1 MSGFTFSS
9 NRFCIFSDFIE
20 GGIRIGDSLERL
32 QSIDYVH
39 TPYGRNNQN
48 NALRS
53 VGNSGYYKTYSDEYY
68 FYYFRIEDGTISE
81 IQFTRKDDL
90 PSPDYS
96 NPYSPFGN

>member
-39 TPYGRNNQN
+39 TPYGRGRQG
-48 NALRS
+48 NALRKMS
-53 VGNSGYYKTYSDEYY
+53 NQQYIVYSDEYWDCC
-68 FYYFRIEDGTISE
+68 FDIENGIITL
-81 IQFTRKDDL
+81 IQFGSKEDS